1 MDIMNIIITDSL
13 YDIEGLFFIISKE
26 DEKYVKY
33 IEIDYI
39 DDWSGS
45 DFVITAGF

>member
-1 MDIMNIIITDSL
+1 MENLLMSALT
-13 YDIEGLFFIISKE
+13 ISKE

-39 DDWSGS
+39 DDWSGA